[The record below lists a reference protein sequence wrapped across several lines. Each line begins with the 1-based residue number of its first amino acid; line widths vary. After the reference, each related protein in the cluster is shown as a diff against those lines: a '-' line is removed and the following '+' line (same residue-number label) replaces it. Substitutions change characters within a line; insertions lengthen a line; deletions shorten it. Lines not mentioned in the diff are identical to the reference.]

1 MVYPHTVPDWS
12 QREDSSWDEKDCKEY
27 ERECW
32 RKYRAL
38 REGVY
43 KRRKC
48 LRKNKKTHSFQRTK
62 HKKRKQESQMFRRLK
77 KIFKSL
83 GKEVRMIK

>member
-12 QREDSSWDEKDCKEY
+12 QREDSSWDEKDRKEY

-38 REGVY
+38 QEGVY

-62 HKKRKQESQMFRRLK
+62 HKGRKLGRQTTRRIYLFLK
-77 KIFKSL
+77 TLRKNR
-83 GKEVRMIK
+83 GIK